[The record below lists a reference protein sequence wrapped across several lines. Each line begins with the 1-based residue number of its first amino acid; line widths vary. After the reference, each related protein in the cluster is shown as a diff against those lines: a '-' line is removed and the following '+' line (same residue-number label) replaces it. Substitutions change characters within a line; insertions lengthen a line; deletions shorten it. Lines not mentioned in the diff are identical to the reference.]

1 MFVDIKPF
9 TMSTNNNS
17 SGSNGPSSN
26 NGSSM
31 YNYTHFKDTKY
42 KNAQGSPN
50 RNFQPVSYTE
60 EEHQRIQYLLDK
72 VLGPEY
78 VSFRPGGGGQ
88 KVSYIEG
95 WRALNLANEI
105 FGFNGWCSE
114 LISSQVDYFD
124 THGNTGRIS
133 MGLSV
138 VVRITI
144 KDGTYHEDFGYGYI
158 DNAKNKAMAFEKCK
172 KEAFTD
178 GLKRCLRC
186 FGNVLGNCLYDRTI
200 ISKIQKVRLP
210 APELEANNFHRD
222 PLIAQREMKKKQTI
236 GVNIHENAETT
247 TDNTNNIPKG
257 TDDNS
262 ATNRNE
268 NNFNNVHRDQKN
280 SATSLQTPISNKNF
294 NIPNSTSQH
303 RDNNPKPRASHQSQP
318 GGPQEHSK
326 ASINNTP
333 APKNYDIV
341 GDFDDSLVFSDDLPM
356 DDEEMSHND
365 GLDDYELQ
373 MLIHKNR
380 QNGGTDDPALIA
392 RSSYSENN
400 ENANRS
406 GDINPTN
413 NSVQEIPDQP
423 ALFVSAKR
431 ADALQQAPK
440 EGMKIP
446 QFDPKYVSPN
456 IRRTLDH
463 TKSVPVRRSEINQVS
478 NDRKPRTS
486 IGPPKPL
493 NRASPGPP
501 ISNSN
506 TNNLGK
512 RMIGLPPSQKPP
524 YKRRHQE

>member
-1 MFVDIKPF
+1 
-9 TMSTNNNS
+9 
-17 SGSNGPSSN
+17 
-26 NGSSM
+26 M
-31 YNYTHFKDTKY
+31 YNYSHFKDTKY
-42 KNAQGSPN
+42 KNAQGTPN
-50 RNFQPVSYTE
+50 RTFQPVPYTE

-210 APELEANNFHRD
+210 APELEAGNFHRD

-236 GVNIHENAETT
+236 GVSIH
-247 TDNTNNIPKG
+247 DNGESKNDLLNNNIPKG
-257 TDDNS
+257 NNDNET
-262 ATNRNE
+262 TNTNE
-268 NNFNNVHRDQKN
+268 NNRNNVHNNQRM
-280 SATSLQTPISNKNF
+280 SANLASTLQTPVSDKNF
-294 NIPNSTSQH
+294 NIPNSISQH
-303 RDNNPKPRASHQSQP
+303 RDNNTKPRASHT
-318 GGPQEHSK
+318 PQLRDPHQHNSK
-326 ASINNTP
+326 ASSNYTP

-380 QNGGTDDPALIA
+380 QNGGTDDPALVA
-392 RSSYSENN
+392 RSSYAENSGNHKTN
-400 ENANRS
+400 EAN
-406 GDINPTN
+406 PMN
-413 NSVQEIPDQP
+413 NNVQEVPDQP

-440 EGMKIP
+440 DGSKIP
-446 QFDPKYVSPN
+446 QFDAKYVSPN

-463 TKSVPVRRSEINQVS
+463 TKSVPVRRSEVS
-478 NDRKPRTS
+478 QTTS
-486 IGPPKPL
+486 DKSKTNIGPSKTL
-493 NRASPGPP
+493 NRPSPGPALT
-501 ISNSN
+501 NSN

>member
-1 MFVDIKPF
+1 
-9 TMSTNNNS
+9 MSTNNY
-17 SGSNGPSSN
+17 SGNDNMPSANG
-26 NGSSM
+26 NGSK
-31 YNYTHFKDTKY
+31 YNYSHFKDTKF
-42 KNAQGSPN
+42 KNAQPTPN
-50 RNFQPVSYTE
+50 RNFKPVPYGE
-60 EEHQRIQYLLDK
+60 DEHQRIQGLLDK

-114 LISSQVDYFD
+114 LINSQVDYFD
-124 THGNTGRIS
+124 THGNTGRFS

-200 ISKIQKVRLP
+200 ISKIQKVKLP
-210 APELEANNFHRD
+210 AAELEPAHFHRD
-222 PLIAQREMKKKQTI
+222 PLVTQRELKKKQTL
-236 GVNIHENAETT
+236 GVNIHESPA
-247 TDNTNNIPKG
+247 TNNNAP
-257 TDDNS
+257 DN
-262 ATNRNE
+262 
-268 NNFNNVHRDQKN
+268 NNDSNSNSDNQNVPMAPGNN
-280 SATSLQTPISNKNF
+280 LQTPMANKNLNLSNTVTQDKIDSNKHTHQNTAEHQ
-294 NIPNSTSQH
+294 PQY
-303 RDNNPKPRASHQSQP
+303 PKPSNNYTP
-318 GGPQEHSK
+318 VPK
-326 ASINNTP
+326 AN
-333 APKNYDIV
+333 DIV
-341 GDFDDSLVFSDDLPM
+341 GDFDDSLVFSDDIPM
-356 DDEEMSHND
+356 DDKDMNQND

-380 QNGGTDDPALIA
+380 KNGGTNDPALAA
-392 RSSYSENN
+392 RSKYDENAHNDNATKNN
-400 ENANRS
+400 EDRL
-406 GDINPTN
+406 PN
-413 NSVQEIPDQP
+413 NGMQQIPSQP

-431 ADALQQAPK
+431 ADVVQQTPNEAA
-440 EGMKIP
+440 KIP
-446 QFDPKYVSPN
+446 QFDSKYVSPN

-463 TKSVPVRRSEINQVS
+463 TKSVPVRRTEISSVTNE
-478 NDRKPRTS
+478 RKGINTTS
-486 IGPPKPL
+486 KYNKI
-493 NRASPGPP
+493 SPG
-501 ISNSN
+501 STALNVN

-524 YKRRHQE
+524 YKRLHKE

>member
-1 MFVDIKPF
+1 M
-9 TMSTNNNS
+9 NNNS
-17 SGSNGPSSN
+17 SGSNGPPSN
-26 NGSSM
+26 NASSM
-31 YNYTHFKDTKY
+31 YNYSHFKDTKY
-42 KNAQGSPN
+42 KNAQGTPN
-50 RNFQPVSYTE
+50 RNFQPVPYTE

-210 APELEANNFHRD
+210 APELEADNFHRD
-222 PLIAQREMKKKQTI
+222 PLIAQREMKKRQTI
-236 GVNIHENAETT
+236 GVSIHENGEGN
-247 TDNTNNIPKG
+247 TDISNNNIPKG
-257 TDDNS
+257 NNDNET
-262 ATNRNE
+262 TNSNE
-268 NNFNNVHRDQKN
+268 NNRNNAQNNQKISSN
-280 SATSLQTPISNKNF
+280 STNTLQTPISNKNF

-303 RDNNPKPRASHQSQP
+303 RDNNTKARANNISQP
-318 GGPQEHSK
+318 GGPQKHSHK
-326 ASINNTP
+326 ASSNYTP

-380 QNGGTDDPALIA
+380 QNGGTDDPALVA
-392 RSSYSENN
+392 RSSYAENSENSN
-400 ENANRS
+400 KNSES
-406 GDINPTN
+406 NPTN
-413 NSVQEIPDQP
+413 NNAQEIPDQP

-440 EGMKIP
+440 DASKIP
-446 QFDPKYVSPN
+446 QFDAKYVSPN

-463 TKSVPVRRSEINQVS
+463 SKSVPVRRSEVTQATS
-478 NDRKPRTS
+478 DKPRTN
-486 IGPPKPL
+486 IGPSKVM
-493 NRASPGPP
+493 NRASPGPGP
-501 ISNSN
+501 TLTNSN

>member
-1 MFVDIKPF
+1 
-9 TMSTNNNS
+9 MSTSNS
-17 SGSNGPSSN
+17 SGSNNGPGRNGGSN
-26 NGSSM
+26 L
-31 YNYTHFKDTKY
+31 NYSHFKDTKY
-42 KNAQGSPN
+42 KGAQGATNKS
-50 RNFQPVSYTE
+50 FQRVPYTE
-60 EEHQRIQYLLDK
+60 DERQRIQYLLDK

-105 FGFNGWCSE
+105 FGFNGWSSE

-124 THGNTGRIS
+124 THSNSGRIS

-210 APELEANNFHRD
+210 AAELEADNFHRD
-222 PLIAQREMKKKQTI
+222 PLIAQREMKKRETI
-236 GVNIHENAETT
+236 GVSIHEKPESSGNAKTIPN
-247 TDNTNNIPKG
+247 DNTINNN
-257 TDDNS
+257 D
-262 ATNRNE
+262 TN
-268 NNFNNVHRDQKN
+268 
-280 SATSLQTPISNKNF
+280 TSNINMKKPPTNASNTLQTPVSNKNF

-303 RDNNPKPRASHQSQP
+303 RDNLKPRANYTTQTNA
-318 GGPQEHSK
+318 PQQHSK
-326 ASINNTP
+326 PSANYTP
-333 APKNYDIV
+333 AAKNYDIV

-356 DDEEMSHND
+356 DDDEMSHND

-380 QNGGTDDPALIA
+380 QNGGTDDPALVA
-392 RSSYSENN
+392 RSSYVDSNNVTPDAENPHRNN
-400 ENANRS
+400 ENK
-406 GDINPTN
+406 GT

-440 EGMKIP
+440 EGSKLP
-446 QFDPKYVSPN
+446 QFDPKYISPS

-463 TKSVPVRRSEINQVS
+463 TKSVPVRRSEVAQS
-478 NDRKPRTS
+478 GGEKHTS
-486 IGPPKPL
+486 SISTRPVTGT
-493 NRASPGPP
+493 SPGP
-501 ISNSN
+501 NLTNHN
-506 TNNLGK
+506 TYNTGK

-524 YKRRHQE
+524 YKKRHQE